1 MRSPRS
7 TETLPEPKI
16 PVTDIKRAHEEVVRT
31 VASLILLDL
40 KRQKSTSDEDR
51 APPTKSD

>member
-7 TETLPEPKI
+7 TGTVPDPKI
-16 PVTDIKRAHEEVVRT
+16 PVIDIKSAHEEVVRT

-40 KRQKSTSDEDR
+40 KCQKSTSDEDT
-51 APPTKSD
+51 ASPTESD